1 MTIDARGLLEG
12 TTPDEWR
19 PNSIAIVIGED
30 KNLAIFSPDMRVLSA
45 ISMARMVANARL
57 AAAAPALARDNIA
70 KDAIIEAQS
79 ATIERLNAEVE
90 RMGEAITAWLDYL
103 AVDAEGDGEKE
114 DQLLDN
120 LRVAAALATKGGVS
134 DGSEARD

>member
-30 KNLAIFSPDMRVLSA
+30 KNLAIFSPDMRVSSA

-57 AAAAPALARDNIA
+57 IAAAPALARDNIA

-79 ATIERLNAEVE
+79 ATIERLETQYHELLYAVE
-90 RMGEAITAWLDYL
+90 KKHPNETRHETALRYITEREARSS
-103 AVDAEGDGEKE
+103 DG
-114 DQLLDN
+114 Q
-120 LRVAAALATKGGVS
+120 ALATK
-134 DGSEARD
+134 DEAWPW